1 MDCKKKVRFTK
12 MHGAGNDYVYID
24 ATKIVPDNLPLLSK
38 QISDRHFG
46 IGSDGL
52 VAIMTSDVAD
62 FRMRMFN
69 ADGSEAEMCG
79 NASRCIG
86 KYLYE
91 KGLTDKKEIA
101 LETLSGIKILK
112 LEVAD
117 GEVKSV
123 TVDMGEPVLQP
134 IRIPV
139 ASKGPEAMISEEV
152 TVNGKSYRITAVSMG
167 NPHGVIFTDA
177 LSDALVLGEGPLLEV
192 ADIFPRKSNIEFVVI
207 EDRNHVR
214 MRVWERG
221 SGETLACGTGAC
233 AVTVAGAINGF
244 TDRKL
249 NVSLPGGELE
259 ITWDEATN
267 HVFLKGGAEFIA
279 DGEYY
284 LPDSDDG
291 IKFTNKEKE

>member
-1 MDCKKKVRFTK
+1 